1 MVNTHIAII
10 QARMGS
16 TRFPGKII
24 ADVCGQPLLWHIIYR
39 LKKSRYINEIVI
51 ASSDDIQNDCLTQ
64 FVGTNVQLI
73 LGDEYNVLSR
83 FEKVVSKFKPMTITR
98 VCGDSPFI
106 DASFIDRSIEII
118 QNEKVDYL
126 VTDSTECIHEGIDCI
141 SMKCFEKILA
151 YRDHPVAIEHVTG
164 IIHKFPNQ
172 FIKGVIPLLD
182 FEKKA
187 GIRLSIDTKSDL
199 NFISEL
205 YKFSNKSPGELM
217 LESVVEIIEKNPG
230 LLDINRHVLQKSID
244 QQTEVIVLDVNQ
256 DSMDKLLKYA
266 SEMSEKYGYGIR
278 FFVRKSN
285 TNEWMRSKMPAFGVI
300 DEDTYAGLNKFIKN
314 NNIKYVVSKNDE
326 FYEYFSNNSDYK
338 LKKGDEF
345 IQLDL

>member
-73 LGDEYNVLSR
+73 RGDEYNVLSR

-205 YKFSNKSPGELM
+205 YRISNEPPGELL
-217 LESVVEIIEKNPG
+217 LESVVKIIENNQE
-230 LLDINRHVLQKSID
+230 LLDINRHVLQKSLDHKTELVILDTD
-244 QQTEVIVLDVNQ
+244 QSSFEKMLGHAIAV
-256 DSMDKLLKYA
+256 
-266 SEMSEKYGYGIR
+266 SEKYGYGIR
-278 FFVRKSN
+278 FFINNDHDRDAIISKIN
-285 TNEWMRSKMPAFGVI
+285 TFEII
-300 DEDTYAGLNKFIKN
+300 DGYTYKKLNQFIKK
-314 NNIKYVVSKNDE
+314 NNIKYVLSE
-326 FYEYFSNNSDYK
+326 NNAFLNIFQK
-338 LKKGDEF
+338 
-345 IQLDL
+345 